1 MKSSPDLHRL
11 IKSMSMSEKRHF
23 KLFTAGHVGGDS
35 KNFRLLFDA
44 IAKQEEYDEEKIKK
58 EFAHTGFIKHLPAE
72 KNHLYARLLES
83 LNAFNR
89 ERTFLSRHAGYM
101 ASIELL
107 FNRGLFSQCAKL
119 IRKAKAEAYSL
130 EKFSALLIVL
140 RWETLIYI
148 NNEDAKNLNRGL
160 REEVRILDIM
170 KIQTLL
176 MQIAFNVQI
185 QIDKGKVPES
195 FVNETLLGL
204 KKHYPK
210 RADYQSFWVKY
221 YYQSALGLVYTIRN
235 QHLKRYECF
244 KAIKN
249 IMDSAPQFI
258 KDLPAIYHSNS
269 NNLVNVM
276 CFLGK
281 YEEAKII
288 VRRQKEFLGIY
299 NMKRPALEKIIFLNT
314 SESELFLFY
323 KTKKYPAGAAFVKEI
338 EAKVKKVELNFNP
351 VLFDLF
357 YMMAVNEFM
366 VNNFKLS
373 LRWLN
378 KILNAERET
387 RVRKELQIN
396 ARLLYLLVL
405 FGSKDILFENR
416 LASTRRFIQQ
426 DPQFH
431 YMLPAVD
438 AIRILSDPK
447 RWMRNTKPVQK
458 SQNANS
464 PGGDFSK
471 LISRI
476 KKESRRAN
484 EEALNKQFDFAE
496 WLEKKFT
503 EAIA

>member
-1 MKSSPDLHRL
+1 
-11 IKSMSMSEKRHF
+11 MSEKRHF

-35 KNFRLLFDA
+35 KNFLRLFDA
-44 IAKQEEYDEEKIKK
+44 IARQEKYDEQKIKE
-58 EFAHTGFIKHLPAE
+58 EFAHENFIRHLPAE
-72 KNHLYARLLES
+72 KNYLYTQLLES

-89 ERTFLSRHAGYM
+89 EKTFLSRHARYM

-107 FNRGLFSQCAKL
+107 FNRGLFAQCAKL

-130 EKFSALLIVL
+130 EKFSVLLIIL

-170 KIQTLL
+170 KIQALL

-185 QIDKGKVPES
+185 QVDKGKVPES
-195 FVNETLLGL
+195 FLHETLQNL
-204 KKHYPK
+204 KKHYPS
-210 RADYQSFWVKY
+210 RTDYQSFWVKY
-221 YYQSALGLVYTIRN
+221 YYQSALGLVYTIQN
-235 QHLKRYECF
+235 KHLKRYDCF
-244 KAIKN
+244 KEIKN
-249 IMDSAPQFI
+249 IMDYAPQFI

-299 NMKRPALEKIIFLNT
+299 KMKRPALEKIIFLNT

-323 KTKKYPAGAAFVKEI
+323 KTKKYAAGVAFVKEI

-351 VLFDLF
+351 ILFDLV

-366 VNNFKLS
+366 VNNFKNA

-378 KILNAERET
+378 RILNAEREA
-387 RVRKELQIN
+387 RFRKELQIN

-405 FGSKDILFENR
+405 FESHDILFENR
-416 LASTRRFIQQ
+416 LASTRRFIAQ

-431 YMLPAVD
+431 YMLSTVD
-438 AIRILSDPK
+438 AIRILSSGV
-447 RWMRNTKPVQK
+447 RNTKDKRKGEIRKATKKPSELK
-458 SQNANS
+458 TPNS
-464 PGGDFSK
+464 KLSEGEFSK
-471 LISRI
+471 LIIRI
-476 KKESRRAN
+476 KKESRRTN

-496 WLEKKFT
+496 WLEEK
-503 EAIA
+503 IAGSIQS